1 VVDRDEICL
10 DRRSAFQTTLDGR
23 EEHIMRTVIAQI
35 YDYSL
40 DGVIPEEGTSF
51 FDFCRELPDDPA
63 QIDRTRDFYQNADL
77 LIMGR
82 NHYQGAAQYFPGAAD
97 HPYAAVIN
105 AARKVVFSR
114 TLRAADWANTSIASG
129 ELGAEI
135 EKLKLDGDGYIIAD
149 GGAGLFRSL
158 ISLDLIDE
166 YRLRLVPYLAGQ
178 GTRLFTELPRPT
190 GLEFVSATPA
200 SSGIPELLFR
210 RINST
215 TA

>member
-1 VVDRDEICL
+1 
-10 DRRSAFQTTLDGR
+10 
-23 EEHIMRTVIAQI
+23 MRTVIAQI

-40 DGVIPEEGTSF
+40 DGITPEEGSSF
-51 FDFCRELPDDPA
+51 FDFCRELPEDPA
-63 QIDRTRDFYQNADL
+63 QVDRTRDFYENADV

-82 NHYQGAAQYFPGAAD
+82 KHYEGAARYFPGADD
-97 HPYAAVIN
+97 HPYAAAIN
-105 AARKVVFSR
+105 AARKIVFSR

-166 YRLRLVPYLAGQ
+166 YRVRLVPYLAGQ
-178 GTRLFTELPRPT
+178 GARLFSELPQPT
-190 GLEFVSATPA
+190 ALEFVAATPA
-200 SSGIPELLFR
+200 GSGIPELTFR
-210 RINST
+210 RIDST